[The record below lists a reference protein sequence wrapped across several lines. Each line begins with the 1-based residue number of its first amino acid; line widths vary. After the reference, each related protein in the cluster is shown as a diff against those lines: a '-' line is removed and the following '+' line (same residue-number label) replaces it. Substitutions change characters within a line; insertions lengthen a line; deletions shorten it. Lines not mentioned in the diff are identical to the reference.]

1 MIGAADF
8 NRAIGFED
16 LSTGGSFLIYGQHRD
31 LLAVHRNF
39 AHFFAHES
47 CGFCTPCRVG
57 TQLLKNN
64 LDKIAQ
70 GRGTAQDITEIKQ
83 LSHLIRH
90 HSHCGLGH
98 TAANH
103 VLDGLQTF
111 PQALEAPLQQ
121 HFSAQFDLDQSLES
135 ARQITHRD
143 DASAHLD

>member
-1 MIGAADF
+1 M
-8 NRAIGFED
+8 
-16 LSTGGSFLIYGQHRD
+16 
-31 LLAVHRNF
+31 
-39 AHFFAHES
+39 
-47 CGFCTPCRVG
+47 
-57 TQLLKNN
+57 LKNN

-90 HSHCGLGH
+90 HSHCGLGY

-121 HFSAQFDLDQSLES
+121 HFSAHFDLDQWLES